1 MGDRTGNAAEQ
12 PLVGETFADAADP
25 EETLAKLADERAAL
39 RRVATLIA
47 REATPTEVFAAV
59 VREVAVALDVP
70 LISLVHC
77 DADGTATHVG
87 ASGEANP
94 FAVGTSWSLDE
105 HGAAGRVWRTGRAA
119 RVAYDDVPGE
129 IAAKMVQEAGMRSA
143 VGVPIVVDG
152 TLWGAMMALSSDEA
166 PLANDV
172 EERLVA
178 STELVATAIASAQAR
193 DDLHRLLDEQ
203 SALRRV
209 ATLVARGAEARD
221 VFDAVCLETGRL
233 IGATSVNVDRFTA
246 DRLNVTL
253 AGWSLRDTHVPTGT
267 LLPLEGDTINVQVQR
282 TGAPSRFES
291 YDGAEGELAEVIR
304 QRGIRSEVGAPV
316 IVEGHVWG
324 ALIAGWDTPEPP
336 PDGAEYR
343 IASFAELV
351 AATISTAATRS
362 EEDARAR
369 AILEAAH
376 DCIITIDREGLI
388 VEFNPAAE
396 RTFGY
401 SRQEVLGRPMVEL
414 IVPPSLRERH
424 SAGFARYIDTGTGPI
439 LRQKLELPALRAD
452 GGEFL
457 AELTI
462 VPVEL
467 PGERLA
473 TGYLRDITQVKRRE
487 LGLRLLAEVGQL
499 ITTSVTDDRL
509 LRDVARRAV
518 SGFAD
523 CCILDLVEEGHELR
537 QVAVACTDPDVE
549 AAFAR
554 ATRGRA
560 VGRLADA
567 PRRVAATGAEEVVA
581 VLDEPALATLTDDED
596 ERAVFAEF
604 TSYACVPLEAQD
616 RRVGAVTFAR
626 AGGSPFDEYDLS
638 LGRDLARRIALAL
651 DNSRLFRERLR
662 VLEESRARVLKA
674 QDAERKRLERNLHDG
689 AQQRLVAVGL
699 DLETLKAT
707 VFAESANAQTELDRI
722 KSELDAI
729 LAEIREIS
737 QGLHPTLLSEAG
749 LAPALRSLAR
759 RSPIPVDLQ
768 VHVDERPP
776 PSVEIAAYYVVSET
790 LANAIKHANASLV
803 NVIVETSGDRLLAAV
818 TDDGVGGAVTNRGSG
833 LVGLIDRVEALGG
846 HLSLESAAG
855 RGTLVAVELP
865 LATHEAVPL
874 RLEPAAVR
882 RRATKGAAP

>member
-1 MGDRTGNAAEQ
+1 M
-12 PLVGETFADAADP
+12 
-25 EETLAKLADERAAL
+25 
-39 RRVATLIA
+39 
-47 REATPTEVFAAV
+47 
-59 VREVAVALDVP
+59 
-70 LISLVHC
+70 
-77 DADGTATHVG
+77 
-87 ASGEANP
+87 
-94 FAVGTSWSLDE
+94 
-105 HGAAGRVWRTGRAA
+105 
-119 RVAYDDVPGE
+119 
-129 IAAKMVQEAGMRSA
+129 MV
-143 VGVPIVVDG
+143 
-152 TLWGAMMALSSDEA
+152 LSSDDA
-166 PLANDV
+166 PLPNDV
-172 EERLVA
+172 EMRLAA
-178 STELVATAIASAQAR
+178 STELVATATGSAQPR

-221 VFDAVCLETGRL
+221 VFDAVCVETGRL

-291 YDGAEGELAEVIR
+291 YEGAAGELAEVIR

-316 IVEGHVWG
+316 IVDGHVWG
-324 ALIAGWDTPEPP
+324 ALIAGWDTPGPP

-376 DCIITIDREGLI
+376 DCIITVDREGLI

-401 SRQEVLGRPMVEL
+401 SRQEVLGRPMAEL

-424 SAGFARYIDTGTGPI
+424 HAGFARYVDTGTGPI
-439 LRQKLELPALRAD
+439 LRQKMELPALRAD
-452 GGEFL
+452 GSEFL

-473 TGYLRDITQVKRRE
+473 TGYLRDITQAKRRE

-499 ITTSVTDDRL
+499 VTTSVTDDRL
-509 LRDVARRAV
+509 LRDVAQRAV

-523 CCILDLVEEGHELR
+523 CCMLDLVEEGHELR
-537 QVAVACTDPDVE
+537 QVALACTDPRIE

-554 ATRGRA
+554 ATRGRGS
-560 VGRLADA
+560 VGCLADA
-567 PRRVAATGAEEVVA
+567 SRRVAATGAEEVVA
-581 VLDEPALATLTDDED
+581 VLDEWALAALTDDED
-596 ERAVFAEF
+596 LRQVFGEF

-616 RRVGAVTFAR
+616 RRLGAVTFAM
-626 AGGSPFDEYDLS
+626 AGGSLFDEDDLS
-638 LGRDLARRIALAL
+638 LARDLARRIALAL

-699 DLETLKAT
+699 DLETLKGT
-707 VFAESANAQTELDRI
+707 VFAESANAQTELERI
-722 KSELDAI
+722 KTELDAI

-749 LAPALRSLAR
+749 LGPALRSLAR
-759 RSPIPVDLQ
+759 RSPVPVDLQ
-768 VHVDERPP
+768 VRVDERPP
-776 PSVEIAAYYVVSET
+776 PSVEIAAYYVVSEA

-818 TDDGVGGAVTNRGSG
+818 ADDGVGGAVTSHGSG
-833 LVGLIDRVEALGG
+833 LLGLIDRAEALGG

-865 LATHEAVPL
+865 LATYEAVPL
-874 RLEPAAVR
+874 GS
-882 RRATKGAAP
+882 ATA

>member
-1 MGDRTGNAAEQ
+1 VGDRTGKDAEQ
-12 PLVGETFADAADP
+12 PLVGETFA
-25 EETLAKLADERAAL
+25 
-39 RRVATLIA
+39 
-47 REATPTEVFAAV
+47 
-59 VREVAVALDVP
+59 
-70 LISLVHC
+70 
-77 DADGTATHVG
+77 
-87 ASGEANP
+87 
-94 FAVGTSWSLDE
+94 
-105 HGAAGRVWRTGRAA
+105 
-119 RVAYDDVPGE
+119 
-129 IAAKMVQEAGMRSA
+129 
-143 VGVPIVVDG
+143 
-152 TLWGAMMALSSDEA
+152 
-166 PLANDV
+166 
-172 EERLVA
+172 
-178 STELVATAIASAQAR
+178 ASAQTR

-209 ATLVARGAEARD
+209 ATLVAQGAEARD
-221 VFDAVCLETGRL
+221 VFDAVCVETGRL
-233 IGATSVNVDRFTA
+233 VGATSVNLDRFTA

-267 LLPLEGDTINVQVQR
+267 LLPLEGDTVNVQVQR
-282 TGAPSRFES
+282 TSAPSRFES
-291 YDGAEGELAEVIR
+291 YEGAEGELAEVIR

-316 IVEGHVWG
+316 IVAGHVWG
-324 ALIAGWDTPEPP
+324 ALVAGWDTPEPP
-336 PDGAEYR
+336 PDGAENR

-362 EEDARAR
+362 EGDARAR
-369 AILEAAH
+369 AILEAAL
-376 DCIITIDREGLI
+376 DCIITVDREGLI

-401 SRQEVLGRPMVEL
+401 SRQEVLGRPMAEL

-424 SAGFARYIDTGTGPI
+424 HAGFARYVDTGTGPV

-452 GGEFL
+452 GSEFL

-523 CCILDLVEEGHELR
+523 CCLIDLVAEGHESR
-537 QVAVACTDPDVE
+537 QVAVACTDPE
-549 AAFAR
+549 AEPAFAR
-554 ATRGRA
+554 ATRGRGS
-560 VGRLADA
+560 VGRLAEA
-567 PRRVAATGAEEVVA
+567 ARRVTTTGAEEIVA
-581 VLDEPALATLTDDED
+581 VLDEGPLTTLADDED
-596 ERAVFAEF
+596 EREGFSGF
-604 TSYACVPLEAQD
+604 TSYACIPLEAQD
-616 RRVGAVTFAR
+616 GCVGAVTFAK
-626 AGGSPFDEYDLS
+626 AGGSPFDEDDLS

-707 VFAESANAQTELDRI
+707 VFAESANAQTELERI

-759 RSPIPVDLQ
+759 RSLVPVDLQ

-776 PSVEIAAYYVVSET
+776 PSVEIAAYYVVSEALT
-790 LANAIKHANASLV
+790 NIIKHARASLV
-803 NVIVETSGDRLLAAV
+803 HVIVETSGDRLLAAV
-818 TDDGVGGAVTNRGSG
+818 TDDGVGGAVTNHGSG

-874 RLEPAAVR
+874 RPEHAAVR
-882 RRATKGAAP
+882 RPATKGAAP

>member
-1 MGDRTGNAAEQ
+1 MADRTGNDAEQ
-12 PLVGETFADAADP
+12 PLVGERF
-25 EETLAKLADERAAL
+25 AKLADEQAAL
-39 RRVATLIA
+39 RRMATLIA

-59 VREVAVALDVP
+59 VREVAFTLDFPTV
-70 LISLVHC
+70 SLVHC
-77 DADGTATHVG
+77 DADGTATQVG
-87 ASGEANP
+87 AWGEANP
-94 FAVGTSWSLDE
+94 LAVGTSWSLDE
-105 HGAAGRVWRTGRAA
+105 HGAAGRLWPTRGPA
-119 RVAYDDVPGE
+119 RVDYEHVPGE
-129 IAAKMVQEAGMRSA
+129 IAAKLVKEAGIAWA

-152 TLWGAMMALSSDEA
+152 TLWGAMMALSSDDA
-166 PLANDV
+166 PMPNDV
-172 EERLVA
+172 EERLAA

-221 VFDAVCLETGRL
+221 VFDAVCVETGRL
-233 IGATSVNVDRFTA
+233 VGATSVNLDRFTA
-246 DRLNVTL
+246 DRLNLTL

-282 TGAPSRFES
+282 TGAPGRFES
-291 YDGAEGELAEVIR
+291 YDRAAGELAEVIR

-316 IVEGHVWG
+316 IVKGHVWG

-376 DCIITIDREGLI
+376 DCIITVDREGLI

-401 SRQEVLGRPMVEL
+401 SRQEVLGRQMAEM

-424 SAGFARYIDTGTGPI
+424 HAGFARYVDTGTGPV

-452 GGEFL
+452 GSEFL

-499 ITTSVTDDRL
+499 IAAAASDDRL
-509 LRDVARRAV
+509 MRDVARRAV

-523 CCILDLVEEGHELR
+523 CCMIDLVAEGHELR
-537 QVAVACTDPDVE
+537 QVALACTDPE
-549 AAFAR
+549 AEPALAR
-554 ATRGRA
+554 ATRGGS

-567 PRRVAATGAEEVVA
+567 ARRVTTTGAEEVVG
-581 VLDEPALATLTDDED
+581 VLDEGSLTTLADDQD
-596 ERAVFAEF
+596 EREGFSGF

-616 RRVGAVTFAR
+616 RCVGAVTFAR
-626 AGGSPFDEYDLS
+626 AGGPSFDEDDLS
-638 LGRDLARRIALAL
+638 LGRDLARRLALAL

-707 VFAESANAQTELDRI
+707 VFAESDNAQIELERI

-749 LAPALRSLAR
+749 LGPALRSLAR
-759 RSPIPVDLQ
+759 RSPVPVDLQ
-768 VHVDERPP
+768 VHVDERPA
-776 PSVEIAAYYVVSET
+776 PSVEIAAYYVVSEALT
-790 LANAIKHANASLV
+790 NAIKHAHASLV
-803 NVIVETSGDRLLAAV
+803 HVIVETAGDRLLAAV

-833 LVGLIDRVEALGG
+833 LVGLVDRVEALGG

-865 LATHEAVPL
+865 LSTDEAVPL
-874 RLEPAAVR
+874 RPDRAAVPR
-882 RRATKGAAP
+882 PATESAAR